1 MPKTEPT
8 EPVPVTRPTILLA
21 PIIEYPAYIHDQCG
35 TLWGIPANLQGEG
48 HKELIHV
55 QTADGA
61 IIPASELD
69 FFTIDSVMYLVHT
82 YQAIDST
89 GASVAATD
97 YYRQER
103 AEIEQ
108 VESIPQKPEP
118 KRVAYN
124 GVKWMIET
132 SIINGVEFSYL
143 YNLDT
148 AMIQHQGSHG
158 GKGAYMGCWSEI
170 TGFSELDTG
179 ILIMTDTGA
188 RFFRADRADGNPVS
202 EPGRL
207 WK

>member
-69 FFTIDSVMYLVHT
+69 FFTIDGVMYLVHT

-108 VESIPQKPEP
+108 ECEEDLPQAVTDIYRFWIAKRGHAPIRHDEP
-118 KRVAYN
+118 RIGRNDACPC
-124 GVKWMIET
+124 
-132 SIINGVEFSYL
+132 
-143 YNLDT
+143 
-148 AMIQHQGSHG
+148 GS
-158 GKGAYMGCWSEI
+158 GKKFKQCCGK
-170 TGFSELDTG
+170 D
-179 ILIMTDTGA
+179 
-188 RFFRADRADGNPVS
+188 
-202 EPGRL
+202 
-207 WK
+207 